1 MILKKVNETKEQ
13 FEKRKLANMIA
24 QGESGNI
31 HSIIH
36 SPEIRDEIDKI
47 NPTLFSLYD
56 KLMKSNDDILF
67 KIFKVDNIDDV
78 DFKVLTNVLIGEST
92 NL

>member
-36 SPEIRDEIDKI
+36 LPEIKEQIVAISPR
-47 NPTLFSLYD
+47 LFELYD
-56 KLMKSNDDILF
+56 KILKSNDDILF
-67 KIFKVDNIDDV
+67 QMFSTSVINDV
-78 DFKVLTNVLIGEST
+78 NFKVLNNDL
-92 NL
+92 